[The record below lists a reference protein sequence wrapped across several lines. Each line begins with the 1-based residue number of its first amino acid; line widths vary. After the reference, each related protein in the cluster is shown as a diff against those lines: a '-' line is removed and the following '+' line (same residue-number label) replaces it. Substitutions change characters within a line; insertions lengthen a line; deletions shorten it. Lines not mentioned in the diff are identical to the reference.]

1 MITEEVKGKLSMKI
15 MHKGQFVYGK
25 ANFLWT
31 DFKRQ
36 EVDFIKRRRVFSVI
50 LVFLLFFGSLLC
62 SDKVLASSFGIMGV
76 AFDDLTGSGTGDDG
90 QEAPSYDISG
100 SEGKLEIIPEEGD
113 FGEGPE
119 DEEEWGNEDDG
130 LSEIVI
136 IGDEDEDEE
145 EPVEI
150 GTVLVSR
157 KSKCAVKVT
166 DTGEFPCVSYVGPT
180 NEKAGVVLIP
190 DTVDIDGIIY
200 SVTSIE
206 KRAFYRNKK
215 IMSVTIGKNINLI
228 GKEAFKGCSNLSV
241 LEFKGELLS
250 KVKKGAFKGT
260 PKGLTVSAPKSVI
273 ISYKKLIQKTR

>member
-1 MITEEVKGKLSMKI
+1 M
-15 MHKGQFVYGK
+15 
-25 ANFLWT
+25 
-31 DFKRQ
+31 
-36 EVDFIKRRRVFSVI
+36 KRRRVFSVI
-50 LVFLLFFGSLLC
+50 LVFALFFGGLLC
-62 SDKVLASSFGIMGV
+62 SGKILASSFGIMGV

-90 QEAPSYDISG
+90 QEAPSYDIGG
-100 SEGKLEIIPEEGD
+100 SDGKLEIIPEEGD
-113 FGEGPE
+113 FGEGLE
-119 DEEEWGNEDDG
+119 DEEEWGDDDG
-130 LSEIVI
+130 LSGIVI
-136 IGDEDEDEE
+136 IGDEDEEEEDEEEE

-157 KSKCAVKVT
+157 KNKCVVKVT

-190 DTVDIDGIIY
+190 DTVDIDGTIY

-228 GKEAFKGCSNLSV
+228 GKEAFKGCNNLSV

-260 PKGLTVSAPKSVI
+260 QKKLTISAPKSVI